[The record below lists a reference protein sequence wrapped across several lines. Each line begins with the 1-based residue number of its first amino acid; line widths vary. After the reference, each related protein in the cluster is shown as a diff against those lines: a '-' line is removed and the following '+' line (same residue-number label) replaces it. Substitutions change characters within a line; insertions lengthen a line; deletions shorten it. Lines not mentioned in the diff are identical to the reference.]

1 LCSSQLSYC
10 SLGNRHVR
18 HGLLHLAAI
27 ASEADI
33 EMAIQLQI
41 ERLRSGTFVTAR

>member
-1 LCSSQLSYC
+1 
-10 SLGNRHVR
+10 V
-18 HGLLHLAAI
+18 LHLAAI

-41 ERLRSGTFVTAR
+41 ERMRVGTFVTAS